1 MNKIQQA
8 KKLIE
13 EADVVVVGAGAGL
26 SAAAGL
32 TYSGERFENNFKEYI
47 EKYGLT
53 DMYSSGFYP
62 FESSEEKW
70 AYWSKHVY
78 LNRYS
83 DNGLKLYKDLYDIIK
98 DKEYFVITTNVDSQF
113 EKVGFDKNKIFEVQG
128 NYGEF
133 QCSVPCHDE
142 VYNNK
147 EQVLKMLEQQKDLKI
162 PSELIPHCPVCGE
175 EMMMHLRIDGRFVED
190 AHWHKQSDVY
200 YEFLNKNQNKNI
212 VLLELGVGFNTPTII
227 RFPFERLNKMLP
239 KAALIR
245 MNQEQY
251 EAEGVLTISS
261 EMNEVFNEWKNKERI

>member
-261 EMNEVFNEWKNKERI
+261 EMNEVFNEWKNKETI